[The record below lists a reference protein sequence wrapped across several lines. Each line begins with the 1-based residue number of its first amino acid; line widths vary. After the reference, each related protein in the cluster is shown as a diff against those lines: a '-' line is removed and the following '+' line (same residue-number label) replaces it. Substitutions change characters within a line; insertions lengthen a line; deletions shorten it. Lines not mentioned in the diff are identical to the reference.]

1 MRASEQSGGTL
12 FFLDFQPL
20 KSKALA
26 QNQSMFQQPPATFQ
40 APQIPGSIERR
51 LFQIAEALSL
61 EERNLWN
68 NPSGLSRAADFIEE
82 FFSRAGLKVFR
93 QTFQVDGIDCHNI
106 EAVPQDFCGLGEPH
120 WILGAHY
127 DSAPGTFGADDNIS
141 AVAILLETARLL
153 AKSANPPRNI
163 RFVAF
168 TNEEPPH
175 FMNESMGSRVH
186 AASCRKNADNLQGMI
201 CLESLGYFSN
211 EPGSQE
217 LPTLYG
223 MPENAADLMRSR
235 GITPTTGNYIAIV
248 GDKLSE
254 LLLARFD
261 AAFSPGLFMPALPVV
276 MPEMRFSDHLCYWDE
291 GFPALMLTD
300 TALFRNPNYHK
311 HTDTVKTLDF
321 EAMASITKNLIPA
334 MQSLSV

>member
-1 MRASEQSGGTL
+1 MKK
-12 FFLDFQPL
+12 QPL
-20 KSKALA
+20 
-26 QNQSMFQQPPATFQ
+26 ATFQ

-82 FFSRAGLKVFR
+82 FFSRIGLKVSR
-93 QTFQVDGIDCHNI
+93 QTFQVDGFDCHNI
-106 EAVPQDFCGLGEPH
+106 EAVSQDFCGLGQPH

-153 AKSANPPRNI
+153 AQSANPPRNI
-163 RFVAF
+163 RFVAY

-186 AASCRKNADNLQGMI
+186 ATSCRKNGDNLQGMI
-201 CLESLGYFSN
+201 CLESLGYYSN

-223 MPENAADLMRSR
+223 MPENAEDLMRSR
-235 GITPTTGNYIAIV
+235 GIIPTTGNYIAIV
-248 GDKLSE
+248 GDEHSTP
-254 LLLARFD
+254 LLARFD
-261 AAFSPGLFMPALPVV
+261 AAFSRDPVPTLPLV
-276 MPEMRFSDHLCYWDE
+276 MPEMRLSDHLCYWDE

-300 TALFRNPNYHK
+300 TAMFRNPNYHK
-311 HTDTVKTLDF
+311 HTDTMETLDF
-321 EAMASITKNLIPA
+321 KAMASITENLVSALARFAGIFP
-334 MQSLSV
+334 SS

>member
-1 MRASEQSGGTL
+1 MNKL
-12 FFLDFQPL
+12 P
-20 KSKALA
+20 
-26 QNQSMFQQPPATFQ
+26 
-40 APQIPGSIERR
+40 PGSPGDLQRR
-51 LFQIAEALSL
+51 LFQISETLSL
-61 EERNLWN
+61 EERNLRN

-82 FFSRAGLKVFR
+82 FFSRSGFSVSR
-93 QTFQVDGIDCHNI
+93 QTFQVDRFDCHNL
-106 EAVPQDFCGLGEPH
+106 EAVPRDFCGLQEPH

-153 AKSANPPRNI
+153 MQSDNPPRNI
-163 RFVAF
+163 RFVAY

-186 AASCRKNADNLQGMI
+186 ATSCRKNGDNLQRMI
-201 CLESLGYFSN
+201 CLESLGYFTDK
-211 EPGSQE
+211 PGSQE

-223 MPENAADLMRSR
+223 MPKETIEFTRSR
-235 GITPTTGNYIAIV
+235 GIEPTVGNYIAIV
-248 GDKLSE
+248 GDEQSAQF
-254 LLLARFD
+254 LARFD
-261 AAFSPGLFMPALPVV
+261 TAFSRDPVPTIPLV

-311 HTDTVKTLDF
+311 HTDTVDTLDF
-321 EAMASITKNLIPA
+321 KAMASITENLVSALPRFA
-334 MQSLSV
+334 GNSPSPG